1 MKKSLILLSVCSA
14 ALLSS
19 CGTSSYYAYST
30 FDDGIYYRATKE
42 SREEL
47 LADSREVRDLIDRTR
62 QEAARF
68 SDTIIIAGT
77 ALEGTTGI
85 TSTATAAAT
94 PVNINLNL
102 IDNWYDY
109 NLLGYGTYCS
119 YWDWRYWDVFGPWGR
134 YYGWHDWYNW
144 YSPWFPGIYDP
155 WYPSWGWTWSF
166 AWNSWGWYGTWW
178 GGPWGGPWGWYDPWY
193 YPWGHQMAMSRPVY
207 YGKRSTGIRNGLTG
221 GSSVAAGT
229 ISRGTGVDRKASGT
243 GDRPAISVV
252 RGRTAKASGIASA
265 TTTKR
270 VNGTVSAGRHT
281 AVGNFQASGQMNLGE
296 RYVSRGVAASVTGG
310 RTVSGTGQVRRP
322 SANYRKAVTAGTAEF
337 RNPFESRGTS
347 AVSGSFNSGFRSRGS
362 AVSSGRSAGFTDRTA
377 ATAVGRGTAVRQA
390 GSSQTRSISQ
400 GSRSVSTRSSFS
412 SGGRSYSGG
421 SSVRSGGGSVRR

>member
-1 MKKSLILLSVCSA
+1 
-14 ALLSS
+14 
-19 CGTSSYYAYST
+19 
-30 FDDGIYYRATKE
+30 
-42 SREEL
+42 
-47 LADSREVRDLIDRTR
+47 
-62 QEAARF
+62 
-68 SDTIIIAGT
+68 
-77 ALEGTTGI
+77 
-85 TSTATAAAT
+85 
-94 PVNINLNL
+94 
-102 IDNWYDY
+102 
-109 NLLGYGTYCS
+109 
-119 YWDWRYWDVFGPWGR
+119 
-134 YYGWHDWYNW
+134 
-144 YSPWFPGIYDP
+144 
-155 WYPSWGWTWSF
+155 
-166 AWNSWGWYGTWW
+166 
-178 GGPWGGPWGWYDPWY
+178 
-193 YPWGHQMAMSRPVY
+193 MAMSRPVY

-229 ISRGTGVDRKASGT
+229 ISRGTGVDRKVPGT

-296 RYVSRGVAASVTGG
+296 RYVSRGVTASVTGG
-310 RTVSGTGQVRRP
+310 RTVSDAGQVRRP

-400 GSRSVSTRSSFS
+400 GSISVSTRSSFS

>member
-155 WYPSWGWTWSF
+155 WYPSWGWTWS
-166 AWNSWGWYGTWW
+166 
-178 GGPWGGPWGWYDPWY
+178 
-193 YPWGHQMAMSRPVY
+193 
-207 YGKRSTGIRNGLTG
+207 
-221 GSSVAAGT
+221 
-229 ISRGTGVDRKASGT
+229 
-243 GDRPAISVV
+243 
-252 RGRTAKASGIASA
+252 
-265 TTTKR
+265 
-270 VNGTVSAGRHT
+270 
-281 AVGNFQASGQMNLGE
+281 
-296 RYVSRGVAASVTGG
+296 
-310 RTVSGTGQVRRP
+310 
-322 SANYRKAVTAGTAEF
+322 
-337 RNPFESRGTS
+337 
-347 AVSGSFNSGFRSRGS
+347 
-362 AVSSGRSAGFTDRTA
+362 
-377 ATAVGRGTAVRQA
+377 
-390 GSSQTRSISQ
+390 
-400 GSRSVSTRSSFS
+400 
-412 SGGRSYSGG
+412 
-421 SSVRSGGGSVRR
+421 